1 MGTIVKSETNLKSLE
16 TIVGNYKLVSEVR
29 LNNKNQV
36 QQLSGQITGENNQ
49 YIANYSGNENNGKL
63 MTNISVQ
70 DDVNRTICNELFD
83 GLLADIG
90 TLFPIV

>member
-1 MGTIVKSETNLKSLE
+1 MATAIKSETNLKSLE
-16 TIVGNYKLVSEVR
+16 TIAGNYKLVSEVR
-29 LNNKNQV
+29 LNNKNEV

-90 TLFPIV
+90 QLFHII

>member
-1 MGTIVKSETNLKSLE
+1 MATAIKSETNLKSLE
-16 TIVGNYKLVSEVR
+16 TIAGSYKLVSEVR
-29 LNNKNQV
+29 LNSKNEV
-36 QQLSGQITGENNQ
+36 QQLSGQIIGENNQ

-90 TLFPIV
+90 QLFPVL

>member
-1 MGTIVKSETNLKSLE
+1 MATAIKSETNLKSLE
-16 TIVGNYKLVSEVR
+16 TIAGNYKLVSEVR
-29 LNNKNQV
+29 LNNKNEV

-70 DDVNRTICNELFD
+70 DNVNRTICNELFD

-90 TLFPIV
+90 QLFPII

>member
-36 QQLSGQITGENNQ
+36 QQLSGQITGFQ
-49 YIANYSGNENNGKL
+49 FKHCTIISAAPATIALPPKKF
-63 MTNISVQ
+63 Q
-70 DDVNRTICNELFD
+70 FKHCTI
-83 GLLADIG
+83 IR
-90 TLFPIV
+90 PY

>member
-1 MGTIVKSETNLKSLE
+1 MATVIKSETNLKSLE
-16 TIVGNYKLVSEVR
+16 TIAGNYKLVSEVR
-29 LNNKNQV
+29 LNNKNEV

-90 TLFPIV
+90 QLFPIL

>member
-1 MGTIVKSETNLKSLE
+1 MATAIKSETNLKSLE
-16 TIVGNYKLVSEVR
+16 TIAGNYKLVSEVR
-29 LNNKNQV
+29 LNNKNEV

-90 TLFPIV
+90 QLFPII

>member
-1 MGTIVKSETNLKSLE
+1 MATVIKSETNLKSLE
-16 TIVGNYKLVSEVR
+16 TIAGNYKLVSEVR
-29 LNNKNQV
+29 LNNKNEV

-90 TLFPIV
+90 QLFPII

>member
-1 MGTIVKSETNLKSLE
+1 MATAIKSETNLKSLE
-16 TIVGNYKLVSEVR
+16 TIAGNYKLVSEVR
-29 LNNKNQV
+29 LNNKNEV

-90 TLFPIV
+90 QLFPIL

>member
-1 MGTIVKSETNLKSLE
+1 MATAIKSETNLKSLE

-83 GLLADIG
+83 GLLLDIG
-90 TLFPIV
+90 TLFPVL

>member
-1 MGTIVKSETNLKSLE
+1 MATAIKSETNLKSLE
-16 TIVGNYKLVSEVR
+16 TIAGNYKLVSEVR
-29 LNNKNQV
+29 LNSKNEV
-36 QQLSGQITGENNQ
+36 QQLSGQIIGENNQ

-90 TLFPIV
+90 QLFPVL

>member
-1 MGTIVKSETNLKSLE
+1 MATAIKSETNLKSLE
-16 TIVGNYKLVSEVR
+16 TIAGNYKLVSEVR
-29 LNNKNQV
+29 LNNKNEV

-49 YIANYSGNENNGKL
+49 YISNYSGNENNGKL

-90 TLFPIV
+90 QLFPII

>member
-1 MGTIVKSETNLKSLE
+1 MATTVKSETNLKSLE
-16 TIVGNYKLVSEVR
+16 TIAGNYKLVSEVR
-29 LNNKNQV
+29 LNNKNEV
-36 QQLSGQITGENNQ
+36 QQLSGQITGEDNQ
-49 YIANYSGNENNGKL
+49 YIANYSGNKNNGKL

-90 TLFPIV
+90 QLFPII

>member
-1 MGTIVKSETNLKSLE
+1 MATTVKSETNLKSLE
-16 TIVGNYKLVSEVR
+16 TIAGNYKLVSEVR

-90 TLFPIV
+90 QLFPII

>member
-1 MGTIVKSETNLKSLE
+1 MATTIKSETNLKSLE
-16 TIVGNYKLVSEVR
+16 TIAGNYKLVSEVR
-29 LNNKNQV
+29 LNNKNEV

-70 DDVNRTICNELFD
+70 DDGNRHICNELFD

-90 TLFPIV
+90 QLFPVI

>member
-1 MGTIVKSETNLKSLE
+1 MATAIKSETNLKSLE
-16 TIVGNYKLVSEVR
+16 TIAGNYKLVSEVR
-29 LNNKNQV
+29 LNNKNEV
-36 QQLSGQITGENNQ
+36 QQLSGQIIGENNQ
-49 YIANYSGNENNGKL
+49 YIANYSGSMNNGKL

-90 TLFPIV
+90 QLFPII

>member
-1 MGTIVKSETNLKSLE
+1 MATAIKSETNLKSLE
-16 TIVGNYKLVSEVR
+16 TIAGSYKLVSEVR
-29 LNNKNQV
+29 LNSKNEV

-90 TLFPIV
+90 QLFPII

>member
-29 LNNKNQV
+29 LNNKNEV

-70 DDVNRTICNELFD
+70 DDVTRTICNELFD
-83 GLLADIG
+83 ELLADIG
-90 TLFPIV
+90 QLFPVL

>member
-1 MGTIVKSETNLKSLE
+1 MATAIKSETNLKSIE
-16 TIVGNYKLVSEVR
+16 TVAGNYKLVSEVR
-29 LNNKNQV
+29 LNSKNEV

-90 TLFPIV
+90 QLFPII

>member
-1 MGTIVKSETNLKSLE
+1 MATAIKSETNLKSLE
-16 TIVGNYKLVSEVR
+16 TIAGNYKLVSEVR

-90 TLFPIV
+90 QLFPII